1 MSGERRFQLAG
12 LFALLII
19 CVIFLIASG
28 ASAEES
34 EEEDGSLFIH
44 YVNNNQ
50 LPNGSW
56 DDDINIT
63 YKVTVANLGYIATV
77 DFFTPDDSE
86 HDEVIVDGINYTIN
100 TCIRDAP
107 IETKGFIAIEEFSA
121 WNTTWVEFDDDAFRS
136 YRSAARSELVIEQKS
151 NGSWNDDIGDTAIA
165 TYGLATTR
173 AENPEPVDS
182 GVEWIQEKKDEKE
195 QSWGS
200 IENDSKAII
209 ALDSTGIDVR
219 EEIKALMQKQK
230 SDGSYGN
237 IEETSWAV
245 IALST
250 HPNEETIELME
261 KAMQWLRSQDYDT
274 NEDLAMAAL
283 AEQYFLNAVKSFNEN
298 SSGGNGPVHK
308 NDSRGNLIFT
318 PWSYAIFILVITA
331 IALCYWL
338 FARLDKNHILEGVRK
353 DIYTYISEHP
363 GEHLA
368 SITKNFNLSSSS
380 ARYHLSVLEGMDCI
394 VSHKNGKYK
403 RYYINKNGY
412 SKYTNGNGY
421 KHIMSALKNNTA
433 RKMVKFLLKNPDSNQ
448 KSISSAL
455 KIHPSTVNWHAK
467 RLRDAEIINKQKK
480 GKEISYSLNQ
490 DVQLKKVIGILEG
503 SFA

>member
-28 ASAEES
+28 ATAEES

-56 DDDINIT
+56 DDDVNIT
-63 YKVTVANLGYIATV
+63 YKVTVANLGYIGGM
-77 DFFTPDDSE
+77 DFYTRDDCEQSK
-86 HDEVIVDGINYTIN
+86 VIENGINFTIN
-100 TCIRDAP
+100 SSLEKAS
-107 IETKGFIAIEEFSA
+107 IETKGFIAIEKFND
-121 WNTTWVEFDDDAFRS
+121 WNITWVEFDNEEFKS

-182 GVEWIQEKKDEKE
+182 GVEWIQEKKDEKG

-209 ALDSTGIDVR
+209 ALDGAGIDIR

-230 SDGSYGN
+230 SDGSYGS

-250 HPNEETIELME
+250 HPNKETIELME
-261 KAMQWLRSQDYDT
+261 KAMQWLRSQDYDN

-298 SSGGNGPVHK
+298 SSGGNGPIHK
-308 NDSRGNLIFT
+308 KDSQGNLIQA
-318 PWSYAIFILVITA
+318 PWLYAILILVITT

-338 FARLDKNHILEGVRK
+338 FARLDRNHILEGIRK
-353 DIYTYISEHP
+353 DIYAYITEHP

-368 SITKNFNLSSSS
+368 SITKNFDLSSSS

-433 RKMVKFLLKNPDSNQ
+433 RKIVKFLLKNPDSNQ

-467 RLRDAEIINKQKK
+467 RLRDAEIISKQKK

-503 SFA
+503 SLA